1 MATSLDD
8 IRNRAEQFYQELE
21 MEYYLEG
28 AGLKDNVNAAAI
40 YERYA
45 DLSSRSLLEFLQQQ
59 LAEHESRTL
68 HGKNEDVRKIKMLLE
83 TTVQTYFGNVVREE
97 TDRLLTTESN
107 GVIHVEGEKDGLG
120 FRASAVRLMNES
132 NRNVRGGIADA
143 RDQFT
148 TTTLNPLYQTIFEAT
163 QNETSGLGYPNYV
176 EMVQRLSGID
186 LFGLH
191 TITERFLTDTEDMYV
206 DTLSWYVQR
215 ELGLSLNDLQ
225 KHDLS
230 FLARGTSFDH
240 HFPAS
245 EMVETILGFVK
256 RMGIDPTADGHI
268 NLDIT
273 SRPKK
278 SPRAFCSTVRVPD
291 EVYLVI
297 MPSGGADDYE
307 SFLHELGHALHFG
320 HVSPTLDWEYKRLG
334 DNSVTEGFA
343 ICFDHLAQDRVWLKK
358 VMKIDQPDDFIK
370 HINLIELMMLRRYCA
385 KLSYELVLHDGRS
398 LDRKEETYASFLSHA
413 TKARYTPAQYLADV
427 DSFFYCARYLR
438 AWMLQSM
445 LHQYLRENFDE
456 DWFLNPRTGEFLKE
470 LWSQGQRHTAEEL
483 ARHLAYPS
491 LTLDFLK
498 DSIESELGR

>member
-1 MATSLDD
+1 MTTSLDD
-8 IRNRAEQFYQELE
+8 IRSRAEEFYQELE
-21 MEYYLEG
+21 KEYYLEG
-28 AGLKDNVNAAAI
+28 AGLIDTVNAAAI

-59 LAEHESRTL
+59 LVGLES
-68 HGKNEDVRKIKMLLE
+68 HSPQGKNEDARKTKMLLE
-83 TTVQTYFGNVVREE
+83 TTVQTYLGNVVREE
-97 TDRLLTTESN
+97 TDQLLTTESN
-107 GVIHVEGEKDGLG
+107 GVVQVDGEVLG

-132 NRNVRGGIADA
+132 DRKVRGRIADA
-143 RDQFT
+143 RDGFT
-148 TTTLNPLYQTIFEAT
+148 ADTLNPLHQTIFEAT
-163 QNETSGLGYPNYV
+163 QSETSALGYPNYV
-176 EMVQRLSGID
+176 EMAQQLNGID
-186 LFGLH
+186 LYGLH
-191 TITERFLTDTEDMYV
+191 AITERFLSETEDMYV
-206 DTLSWYVQR
+206 DTLGWYVKR
-215 ELGLSLNDLQ
+215 ELGISLNDLQ

-230 FLARGTSFDH
+230 FLARGPNFDK
-240 HFPAS
+240 HFPADQ
-245 EMVETILGFVK
+245 MVDTVLGFVK
-256 RMGIDPTADGHI
+256 RMGIDPTAGGHI
-268 NLDIT
+268 NLDIE

-307 SFLHELGHALHFG
+307 AFLHELGHALHFG

-343 ICFDHLAQDRVWLKK
+343 IGFDHLVQDRVWLKK

-370 HINLIELMMLRRYCA
+370 HVNLIELMMLRRYSA

-398 LDRKEETYASFLSHA
+398 LEGKEETYAGFLSHA

-438 AWMLQSM
+438 AWMVQSM
-445 LHQYLRENFDE
+445 LHQYLKENFDE
-456 DWFLNPRTGEFLKE
+456 DWFLNPRSGEFLKE

-483 ARHLAYPS
+483 ARNLAYPS
-491 LTLDFLK
+491 LTMEFMK
-498 DSIESELGR
+498 DSIEEELGQ